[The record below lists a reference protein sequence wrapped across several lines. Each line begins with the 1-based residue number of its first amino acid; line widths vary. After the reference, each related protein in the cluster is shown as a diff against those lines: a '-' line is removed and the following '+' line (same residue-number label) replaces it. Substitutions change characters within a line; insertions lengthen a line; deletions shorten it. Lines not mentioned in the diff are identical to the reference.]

1 MTPKVKLAVLI
12 LAGLWLPSI
21 GGGAGKSDEET
32 IREVDAQWS
41 KAAQNRDAA
50 KFATFYAET
59 GSALPF
65 NAPMVTGR
73 SQVQELWTGLM
84 AKPGFALH
92 FEPTSIV
99 VSKSKD
105 MAYDVGT
112 FELKLNDAQG
122 TAMAIPGK
130 YVVVWMKQVSGEWK
144 AQLDCFN
151 TDK

>member
-1 MTPKVKLAVLI
+1 MIARYRLAVL
-12 LAGLWLPSI
+12 LAIALLM
-21 GGGAGKSDEET
+21 AGTGSAVPKSDEEM
-32 IREVDAQWS
+32 IRELDAQWS
-41 KAAQNRDAA
+41 KSAQNKDAA

-73 SQVQELWTGLM
+73 AKVQELWTGLM

-99 VSKSKD
+99 VSKARD
-105 MAYDVGT
+105 MAYDIGT

-122 TAMAIPGK
+122 ASMTIPGK
-130 YVVVWMKQVSGEWK
+130 YVVVWVKQSGGEWK
-144 AQLDCFN
+144 AQADCFN

>member
-1 MTPKVKLAVLI
+1 MTKTRSAVLVVI
-12 LAGLWLPSI
+12 VLLLAGI
-21 GGGAGKSDEET
+21 GSGAAKSDEEAV
-32 IREVDAQWS
+32 RELDAQWS
-41 KAAQNRDAA
+41 KAAQNKDAA

-65 NAPMVTGR
+65 NAPIATGR
-73 SQVQELWTGLM
+73 AKVQELWTSLM

-99 VSKSKD
+99 VSKGRD
-105 MAYDVGT
+105 MAFDVGT

-122 TAMAIPGK
+122 QPMTIPGK
-130 YVVVWMKQVSGEWK
+130 YVVVWMKQSNGEWK
-144 AQLDCFN
+144 AQVDCFN

>member
-1 MTPKVKLAVLI
+1 MTQTRSAVFVAVLLL
-12 LAGLWLPSI
+12 LAGI
-21 GGGAGKSDEET
+21 GNGAAKSDEET
-32 IREVDAQWS
+32 IRELDAQWS
-41 KAAQNRDAA
+41 KAAQNKDAG
-50 KFATFYAET
+50 KFATFYVET

-65 NAPMVTGR
+65 NAPIATGR
-73 SQVQELWTGLM
+73 AKVQELWTSLM

-105 MAYDVGT
+105 MAYDIGT

-122 TAMAIPGK
+122 AAMTIPGK
-130 YVVVWMKQVSGEWK
+130 YVVVWVKPSNGEWK
-144 AQLDCFN
+144 VQVDCFN